1 LQTDLENLKKEKE
14 DEKALKELKA
24 KAAQSTPEVP
34 ASRRAAKNDLLQQLV
49 SLLVRSF

>member
-1 LQTDLENLKKEKE
+1 LQTDLENLKEKE

-24 KAAQSTPEVP
+24 EAAHSTLEVP
-34 ASRRAAKNDLLQQLV
+34 ASRRAAKNDLLRQLI